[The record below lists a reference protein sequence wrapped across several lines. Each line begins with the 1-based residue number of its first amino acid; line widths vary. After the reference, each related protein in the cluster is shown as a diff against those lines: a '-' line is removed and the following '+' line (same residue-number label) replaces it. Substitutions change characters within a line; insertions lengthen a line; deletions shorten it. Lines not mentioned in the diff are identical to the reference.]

1 MCNASFKE
9 FAYVES
15 ISDVT
20 FGLSEGQDQKLNVK
34 LYFSVDNEWKVLF

>member
-1 MCNASFKE
+1 MFNGSFKE

-20 FGLSEGQDQKLNVK
+20 FVLSEGQDQKLNVK